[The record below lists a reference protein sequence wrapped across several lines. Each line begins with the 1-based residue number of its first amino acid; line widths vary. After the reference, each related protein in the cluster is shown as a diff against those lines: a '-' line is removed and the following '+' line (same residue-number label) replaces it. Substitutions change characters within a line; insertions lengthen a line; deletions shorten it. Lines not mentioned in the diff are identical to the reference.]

1 MSREDLV
8 TRLTHALKKRE
19 VNQREVAELIHKL
32 RQRRKWDYL
41 GPVLTMLLAVVIG
54 ALGIGGEM
62 I

>member
-19 VNQREVAELIHKL
+19 VNQREVAELIRKL